1 MHPAQYFSDSSL
13 GKHVRSI
20 RNSPREVIYNRR
32 LLVSS
37 ALYAMSGLCITWDQG
52 SSSVVPSLPGFSKAF
67 GITSAANPSEVAN
80 FISFVYLTAGVGSA
94 LSFFINDRIG
104 RLWSLRLYFAI
115 WIIGQLIATF
125 SYGNKGALY
134 TTRFVSGLGIGPL
147 TVTGPMSIVEIAPTE
162 IRGLLT
168 VWFSV
173 VMLLSLNI
181 STLTVYACF
190 LHLPASHLQYQL
202 VWFLPT
208 IICGIIIAA
217 SFFACES
224 PRWLMLV
231 GRKEEA
237 IETLVALRGLP
248 ADHPRVAGE
257 IADIEHQ
264 IQAEKSRYASGGGLR
279 DILRETFMVPGNLRR
294 VQQSLISYL
303 LAQLSGANSVT
314 SYLVPILSLMGINSA
329 HGNNL
334 FLSSMYSLSKFFY
347 TLIASFFFID
357 ALGRRKSLFIGITI
371 QLISDVYL
379 GAYIKSHQD
388 GSVAPGASTAAI
400 AAIFIHGF
408 GYAAVIHQGLLVLPY
423 VFGAELWPN
432 SIRSFGS
439 ALSQTFHWLF
449 YFGINRATPS
459 ILSSMH
465 NWGAFIFF
473 AGWCLVALIYV
484 FFAVPETAG
493 LPLEHIDALFEC
505 PWWQIRS
512 KARTLHVTTISGSVV
527 DEENSPESLDSK
539 YDQIATT
546 SKQTDS

>member
-1 MHPAQYFSDSSL
+1 MGFSRILAESSL
-13 GKHVRSI
+13 GKYIRSI

-67 GITSAANPSEVAN
+67 GITSAANPKEVAN
-80 FISFVYLTAGVGSA
+80 FISFVYLTAGIGSG

-134 TTRFVSGLGIGPL
+134 TARFVSGLGIGPL

-173 VMLLSLNI
+173 VMLLSLTV

-190 LHLPASHLQYQL
+190 LHLDASHFQYQL

-208 IICGIIIAA
+208 IICGIIIIA
-217 SFFACES
+217 SFFFACES
-224 PRWLMLV
+224 PRWLILV

-248 ADHPRVAGE
+248 AEHPRVAGE
-257 IADIEHQ
+257 ISDIEQQ
-264 IQAEKSRYASGGGLR
+264 ILAEKSRFGSNGGLK
-279 DILRETFMVPGNLRR
+279 DVLRETFMVPANLRR
-294 VQQSLISYL
+294 VQQALISYL

-314 SYLVPILSLMGINSA
+314 SYLVPILSLMGIDSA
-329 HGNNL
+329 NGNNL

-357 ALGRRKSLFIGITI
+357 ALGRRKSLFIGIII

-379 GAYIKSHQD
+379 GAYIKSHQE

-408 GYAAVIHQGLLVLPY
+408 GYAVGLLVLPY

-439 ALSQTFHWLF
+439 ALSQAFHWLF

-459 ILSSMH
+459 ILSSMDS
-465 NWGAFIFF
+465 WGAFIFF

-512 KARTLHVTTISGSVV
+512 KAKTLHVSTISGCTV
-527 DEENSPESLDSK
+527 DEEK
-539 YDQIATT
+539 
-546 SKQTDS
+546 

>member
-1 MHPAQYFSDSSL
+1 
-13 GKHVRSI
+13 
-20 RNSPREVIYNRR
+20 
-32 LLVSS
+32 
-37 ALYAMSGLCITWDQG
+37 
-52 SSSVVPSLPGFSKAF
+52 
-67 GITSAANPSEVAN
+67 
-80 FISFVYLTAGVGSA
+80 
-94 LSFFINDRIG
+94 
-104 RLWSLRLYFAI
+104 
-115 WIIGQLIATF
+115 
-125 SYGNKGALY
+125 
-134 TTRFVSGLGIGPL
+134 
-147 TVTGPMSIVEIAPTE
+147 
-162 IRGLLT
+162 
-168 VWFSV
+168 
-173 VMLLSLNI
+173 
-181 STLTVYACF
+181 
-190 LHLPASHLQYQL
+190 
-202 VWFLPT
+202 
-208 IICGIIIAA
+208 
-217 SFFACES
+217 
-224 PRWLMLV
+224 
-231 GRKEEA
+231 
-237 IETLVALRGLP
+237 
-248 ADHPRVAGE
+248 
-257 IADIEHQ
+257 
-264 IQAEKSRYASGGGLR
+264 QAEKSRYASGGGLR

-388 GSVAPGASTAAI
+388 GSVAP
-400 AAIFIHGF
+400 
-408 GYAAVIHQGLLVLPY
+408 VINQGLLVLPY

-505 PWWQIRS
+505 PWWQITS
-512 KARTLHVTTISGSVV
+512 KAKTLHVTTISGSVV

-546 SKQTDS
+546 SKQTDF

>member
-1 MHPAQYFSDSSL
+1 M
-13 GKHVRSI
+13 
-20 RNSPREVIYNRR
+20 
-32 LLVSS
+32 
-37 ALYAMSGLCITWDQG
+37 
-52 SSSVVPSLPGFSKAF
+52 
-67 GITSAANPSEVAN
+67 
-80 FISFVYLTAGVGSA
+80 
-94 LSFFINDRIG
+94 
-104 RLWSLRLYFAI
+104 
-115 WIIGQLIATF
+115 
-125 SYGNKGALY
+125 
-134 TTRFVSGLGIGPL
+134 SGLGIGPL

-173 VMLLSLNI
+173 VMLLSLTI

-257 IADIEHQ
+257 IADIELQ

-408 GYAAVIHQGLLVLPY
+408 GYAVGK
-423 VFGAELWPN
+423 
-432 SIRSFGS
+432 S
-439 ALSQTFHWLF
+439 LF
-449 YFGINRATPS
+449 
-459 ILSSMH
+459 SS
-465 NWGAFIFF
+465 
-473 AGWCLVALIYV
+473 
-484 FFAVPETAG
+484 PDT
-493 LPLEHIDALFEC
+493 
-505 PWWQIRS
+505 
-512 KARTLHVTTISGSVV
+512 
-527 DEENSPESLDSK
+527 
-539 YDQIATT
+539 
-546 SKQTDS
+546 

>member
-1 MHPAQYFSDSSL
+1 MHPARYFSDSSL
-13 GKHVRSI
+13 GKHIRSI
-20 RNSPREVIYNRR
+20 RNSPREVIYNSQ

-134 TTRFVSGLGIGPL
+134 TARFVSGLGIGPL

-173 VMLLSLNI
+173 VMLLSLTI

-190 LHLPASHLQYQL
+190 LHLPASHLQYQF

-257 IADIEHQ
+257 IADIEQQ
-264 IQAEKSRYASGGGLR
+264 IQAEKSRYASGGGVR

-408 GYAAVIHQGLLVLPY
+408 GYAVGLLVLPY

-473 AGWCLVALIYV
+473 AGWCLVAVIYV

-512 KARTLHVTTISGSVV
+512 KAKTLHVTTISGSVV

-539 YDQIATT
+539 YDKIATT

>member
-1 MHPAQYFSDSSL
+1 MHPARYFSDSSL
-13 GKHVRSI
+13 GKHIRSI
-20 RNSPREVIYNRR
+20 RNSPREVIYNRQ

-134 TTRFVSGLGIGPL
+134 TARFVSGLGIGPL

-173 VMLLSLNI
+173 VMLLSLTI

-257 IADIEHQ
+257 IADIEQQ
-264 IQAEKSRYASGGGLR
+264 IQAEKSRYASGGGVR

-408 GYAAVIHQGLLVLPY
+408 GYAVGLLVLPY

-473 AGWCLVALIYV
+473 AGWCLVAVIYV

-512 KARTLHVTTISGSVV
+512 KAKTLHVTTISGSVV

-539 YDQIATT
+539 YDKIATT

>member
-1 MHPAQYFSDSSL
+1 MHLARYFSDSSL

-20 RNSPREVIYNRR
+20 RNSPREVIYNRQ

-134 TTRFVSGLGIGPL
+134 TARFVSGLGIGPL

-173 VMLLSLNI
+173 VMLLSL
-181 STLTVYACF
+181 
-190 LHLPASHLQYQL
+190 
-202 VWFLPT
+202 T
-208 IICGIIIAA
+208 II
-217 SFFACES
+217 
-224 PRWLMLV
+224 
-231 GRKEEA
+231 
-237 IETLVALRGLP
+237 ALRDLP

-388 GSVAPGASTAAI
+388 GSVAP
-400 AAIFIHGF
+400 
-408 GYAAVIHQGLLVLPY
+408 VINQGLLVLPY

-505 PWWQIRS
+505 PWWQITS
-512 KARTLHVTTISGSVV
+512 KAKTLHVTTISGSVV

-546 SKQTDS
+546 SKQTDF

>member
-1 MHPAQYFSDSSL
+1 MHLARYFSDSSL

-20 RNSPREVIYNRR
+20 RNSPREVIYNRQ
-32 LLVSS
+32 LLISS

-134 TTRFVSGLGIGPL
+134 TARFVSGLGIGPL

-173 VMLLSLNI
+173 VMLLSLTI

-257 IADIEHQ
+257 IADIELQ

-408 GYAAVIHQGLLVLPY
+408 GYAVGLLVLPY

-439 ALSQTFHWLF
+439 ALSQAFHWLF

-473 AGWCLVALIYV
+473 AGWCLVSLIYV

-493 LPLEHIDALFEC
+493 LPLEHLDALFEC

-512 KARTLHVTTISGSVV
+512 KAKTLHVTTISGSVV

-539 YDQIATT
+539 HDRIATT

>member
-1 MHPAQYFSDSSL
+1 MHLARYFSDSSL

-20 RNSPREVIYNRR
+20 RNSPREVIYNRQ

-134 TTRFVSGLGIGPL
+134 TARFVSGLGIGPL

-173 VMLLSLNI
+173 VMLLSLTI

-237 IETLVALRGLP
+237 IETLVALRDLP

-314 SYLVPILSLMGINSA
+314 SYL
-329 HGNNL
+329 
-334 FLSSMYSLSKFFY
+334 
-347 TLIASFFFID
+347 
-357 ALGRRKSLFIGITI
+357 
-371 QLISDVYL
+371 LISDVYL

-408 GYAAVIHQGLLVLPY
+408 GYAVVINQGLLVLPY

-505 PWWQIRS
+505 PWWQITS
-512 KARTLHVTTISGSVV
+512 KAKTLHVTTISGSVV

-546 SKQTDS
+546 SKQTDF

>member
-1 MHPAQYFSDSSL
+1 MHLARYFSDSSL

-20 RNSPREVIYNRR
+20 RNSPREVIYNRQ

-134 TTRFVSGLGIGPL
+134 TARFVSGLGIGPL

-173 VMLLSLNI
+173 VMLLSL
-181 STLTVYACF
+181 
-190 LHLPASHLQYQL
+190 
-202 VWFLPT
+202 T
-208 IICGIIIAA
+208 II
-217 SFFACES
+217 
-224 PRWLMLV
+224 
-231 GRKEEA
+231 
-237 IETLVALRGLP
+237 ALRDLP

-408 GYAAVIHQGLLVLPY
+408 GYAVVINQGLLVLPY

-505 PWWQIRS
+505 PWWQITS
-512 KARTLHVTTISGSVV
+512 KAKTLHVTTISGSVV

-546 SKQTDS
+546 SKQTDF

>member
-1 MHPAQYFSDSSL
+1 MGFSRLVSESSL

-20 RNSPREVIYNRR
+20 RNSPPEVIYNRK
-32 LLVSS
+32 LLTSA

-52 SSSVVPSLPGFSKAF
+52 SSSVVPSLPGFSQAF
-67 GITSAANPSEVAN
+67 GITSATNPKEVAN
-80 FISFVYLTAGVGSA
+80 FISFVYLTAGVGSG

-104 RLWSLRLYFAI
+104 RLWSLRLYFCI

-125 SYGNKGALY
+125 SNGNKSTLY
-134 TTRFVSGLGIGPL
+134 AARFVSGLGIGPL

-173 VMLLSLNI
+173 VMLLSLTV

-190 LHLPASHLQYQL
+190 LHLEASHFQYQL

-208 IICGIIIAA
+208 IVCAIIIAA
-217 SFFACES
+217 SFFYVCES

-237 IETLVALRGLP
+237 IETLVTLRGLP

-264 IQAEKSRYASGGGLR
+264 IQAEKSRYGSNGGFKAV
-279 DILRETFMVPGNLRR
+279 LRETFLVPANLRR

-314 SYLVPILSLMGINSA
+314 SYLVPILSLIGVNSA
-329 HGNNL
+329 NGNSL

-357 ALGRRKSLFIGITI
+357 ALGRRKSLFIGIAI

-379 GAYIKSHQD
+379 GVYIKAHNE

-408 GYAAVIHQGLLVLPY
+408 GYAVGLLVLPY

-449 YFGINRATPS
+449 YFGLNRATPS
-459 ILSSMH
+459 ILSSMD
-465 NWGAFIFF
+465 NWGAFLFF
-473 AGWCLVALIYV
+473 AGWCFIALVYV

-493 LPLEHIDALFEC
+493 LPLERTDELFDC

-512 KARTLHVTTISGSVV
+512 KAKSLHVGAISGHPI
-527 DEENSPESLDSK
+527 DEENPDSDSHK
-539 YDQIATT
+539 DQQITFRG
-546 SKQTDS
+546 KQEDN